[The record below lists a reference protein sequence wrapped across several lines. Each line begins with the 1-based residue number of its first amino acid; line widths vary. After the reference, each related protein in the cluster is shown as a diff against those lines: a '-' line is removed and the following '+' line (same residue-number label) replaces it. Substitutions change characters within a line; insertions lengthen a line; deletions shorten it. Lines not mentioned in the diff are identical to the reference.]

1 MAHLRRRRQ
10 NPMNTYNDADEVQLK
25 VRVPA
30 KLRWQ
35 AKSQAA
41 LGQLNMGQFV
51 QAAIEEKIAR
61 EATAAT
67 TP

>member
-1 MAHLRRRRQ
+1 MK
-10 NPMNTYNDADEVQLK
+10 TYDDADEVQLK

-30 KLRWQ
+30 KLRWM

-41 LGQLNMGQFV
+41 LGRLNMCQFV

-61 EATAAT
+61 ASAERPTGV
-67 TP
+67 

>member
-1 MAHLRRRRQ
+1 
-10 NPMNTYNDADEVQLK
+10 MNTYNEADEVQLK

-30 KLRWQ
+30 KLRWR

-51 QAAIEEKIAR
+51 QEAIEEKIAR
-61 EATAAT
+61 DGTSAAGGVR
-67 TP
+67 

>member
-1 MAHLRRRRQ
+1 
-10 NPMNTYNDADEVQLK
+10 MNTHNAADEVQLK

-30 KLRWQ
+30 KLRWR

-41 LGQLNMGQFV
+41 LCQLHMGEFV

-61 EATAAT
+61 EARNSGECT
-67 TP
+67 